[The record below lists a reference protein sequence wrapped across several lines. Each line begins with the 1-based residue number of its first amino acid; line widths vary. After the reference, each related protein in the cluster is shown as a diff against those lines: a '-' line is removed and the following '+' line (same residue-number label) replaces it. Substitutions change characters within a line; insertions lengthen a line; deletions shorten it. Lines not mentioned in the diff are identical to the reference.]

1 MVAAYHQAGH
11 LLICQPFNLKIVL
24 SELLIK
30 ISCVGI
36 CGSDVKLYLTGRCGL
51 EALLHPMVMGHE
63 GAGVVAQVGSK
74 VKGFVVGD
82 RVAIEPTQPCGACL
96 HCKHGAYNLCVEPR
110 YCATATGHGNICTY
124 YKHRADFCHK
134 LPANLSMEE
143 GAAVQP
149 LAIAVHACKR
159 ARISLGTRLVILGAG
174 PVGVLCMITAR
185 AMGATHIL
193 LTDVV
198 ESRLE
203 TAKKMGADHTLLIKP
218 EYSEQDVVDKILTA
232 VGDAPDVSIDACGY
246 PSAQAVAMR
255 ATQAGGTV
263 VIVGIGPDRAE
274 VPLAAAMLREVDVRG
289 SYRIANTYPAAL
301 AAVSRGAVNLA
312 PFITHHFPF
321 ERVKEAMEVAKSG
334 AAMKIIIHMK
344 S

>member
-1 MVAAYHQAGH
+1 MKG
-11 LLICQPFNLKIVL
+11 
-24 SELLIK
+24 
-30 ISCVGI
+30 
-36 CGSDVKLYLTGRCGL
+36 
-51 EALLHPMVMGHE
+51 
-63 GAGVVAQVGSK
+63 K
-74 VKGFVVGD
+74 V
-82 RVAIEPTQPCGACL
+82 
-96 HCKHGAYNLCVEPR
+96 
-110 YCATATGHGNICTY
+110 
-124 YKHRADFCHK
+124 
-134 LPANLSMEE
+134 
-143 GAAVQP
+143 
-149 LAIAVHACKR
+149 
-159 ARISLGTRLVILGAG
+159 LGAG
-174 PVGVLCMITAR
+174 PMGVLCMITAR

-289 SYRIANTYPAAL
+289 SYRIANTSVGKGRSTPKIGAMYSEFSWRDYIWSL
-301 AAVSRGAVNLA
+301 AR
-312 PFITHHFPF
+312 I
-321 ERVKEAMEVAKSG
+321 RVAMEFG
-334 AAMKIIIHMK
+334 
-344 S
+344 